1 MLRIED
7 YRIEAEAESEAEEQ
21 TDEVWTDLTG
31 IQAGVYSIQAE
42 YRQYSI
48 SDMASGRENRQL
60 E

>member
-7 YRIEAEAESEAEEQ
+7 YRIDAEAEEQ

-48 SDMASGRENRQL
+48 SDTVSSRENRQL